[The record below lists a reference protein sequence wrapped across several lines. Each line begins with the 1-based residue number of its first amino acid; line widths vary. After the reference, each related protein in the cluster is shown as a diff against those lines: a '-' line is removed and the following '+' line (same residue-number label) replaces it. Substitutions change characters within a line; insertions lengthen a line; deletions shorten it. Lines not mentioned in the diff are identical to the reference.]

1 MNKQLLAL
9 IIGYFDANKGVN
21 LVSKYWKTIAYENR
35 DRKLNNTP
43 QSIFFLENDH
53 IEKIKLLM
61 IKNKSSKKV
70 YVDATDKYKEE
81 DNYVNERKRYE
92 RKWEKKIYRKAKRN
106 LGNLKNGNNNNSKI
120 KNNSSNDSSTKKV
133 KWGSV
138 ESSTDQS
145 DYNNQNNNSN
155 TLMNEGIQKQGS
167 IDENE
172 FINIALSSS
181 SESVEEEE
189 STYVEDTTPK
199 ITIRSRNNDNNNY
212 NNEIEEEEEEMN
224 YRRKER
230 REINY
235 ISKKFDNLSNDVVM
249 NTSYNSSPQR
259 ENQQSQS
266 QFSPK
271 GQSSNSSKLNSS
283 TPTQSIPVE
292 KVKKLY
298 KDEIGYDDLVT
309 EEDNDDDSYMTD
321 YDHLLVHVR
330 EIRSESQLTSL
341 ISYIQDGYISIE
353 NSDNEKRKLKKV
365 IRGTCRTFSFDPI
378 SSNLSLLYNCSK
390 LHLHTIVG

>member
-1 MNKQLLAL
+1 M

-35 DRKLNNTP
+35 DRKLNNMP

-53 IEKIKLLM
+53 IEKIKQLM
-61 IKNKSSKKV
+61 IKNKSSKKI
-70 YVDATDKYKEE
+70 YVDATNKYKDE
-81 DNYVNERKRYE
+81 DINLSDRKRNE

-106 LGNLKNGNNNNSKI
+106 FGNLKNGN
-120 KNNSSNDSSTKKV
+120 KNNTMNRNGSSNDNSTKKV

-145 DYNNQNNNSN
+145 DYNNQNENGNGN
-155 TLMNEGIQKQGS
+155 TMINEGIKRQGS

-172 FINIALSSS
+172 NENEFTNIALSSS
-181 SESVEEEE
+181 SDSTDNENEP

-199 ITIRSRNNDNNNY
+199 ITFRSRNNG
-212 NNEIEEEEEEMN
+212 NNEIEEEEEMD
-224 YRRKER
+224 YRKKER

-235 ISKKFDNLSNDVVM
+235 ISKKFDNLGDDVVM

-259 ENQQSQS
+259 ESQQIP
-266 QFSPK
+266 FSPK
-271 GQSSNSSKLNSS
+271 ANSPKLNSPIP
-283 TPTQSIPVE
+283 TPIQSKPVE
-292 KVKKLY
+292 KTKKLY
-298 KDEIGYDDLVT
+298 KDEVGYDDLDATDET
-309 EEDNDDDSYMTD
+309 EDDSYMTD
-321 YDHLLVHVR
+321 YDHLLVHVK

-353 NSDNEKRKLKKV
+353 NSDNEKRKLKKL
-365 IRGTCRTFSFDPI
+365 IRGTHHTFF
-378 SSNLSLLYNCSK
+378 LYP
-390 LHLHTIVG
+390 LQPEFRIL